1 MELKNKLKRKIQYQ
15 KKLFANSMSHNNIFE
30 NNESTIK
37 DSASEI
43 GRHEKKNSENKI
55 IDLTQNLKKKFAL
68 KFNTMR
74 AVTKNSALDIDI
86 RDKSKFLMSRMNW
99 LIGLKDIYESLKN
112 RFVSVTPQL
121 VMGAINMNRN
131 DFILMSEKDYYQT
144 YSELGFNIEEILASI
159 SLSTSIYITYD
170 DLFNIVGGLGKETA
184 KSSIIHSINMK
195 KSNVRSSSSIS
206 FMTDNSELFEKS
218 SLQKSESKINDVSMK
233 ETELNK
239 QLNSNVRSSCEHII
253 ETARF
258 NKIDPNP
265 NPNEDEN
272 KTFNSKLQPEIP
284 PKTDDPGCLEHIFPK
299 IFEKQTRLAPL
310 SSSEMEVGK
319 LGSIKKSPNFSA
331 NSDDTI
337 NISSALSTR
346 PNRASDSS
354 NSKITES
361 SDKNNRNIRIFNENK
376 ESSEKKKKA
385 LENSSSPLSFNI
397 SAIKPNESLSPKT
410 FTLSEFGNEL
420 FGKNEKNLHKDNGGV
435 LTSNEKREK
444 IRENTETTNLKKIL
458 FHLPIER
465 IQSQKNNVD
474 RIVEGMRK
482 GSKKELVQVLKAG
495 GESFVLILE
504 EAVRSFTEDRNVNGM
519 VKELFNLI
527 NVSI

>member
-1 MELKNKLKRKIQYQ
+1 
-15 KKLFANSMSHNNIFE
+15 MSHNNIFE

-37 DSASEI
+37 DSVSEI
-43 GRHEKKNSENKI
+43 GRHEKNNSENKI

-86 RDKSKFLMSRMNW
+86 RDKSKLLMSRMNW
-99 LIGLKDIYESLKN
+99 LIVLKDIYESLRN
-112 RFVSVTPQL
+112 RFINVTPQL
-121 VMGAINMNRN
+121 VTGAINMNRN
-131 DFILMSEKDYYQT
+131 DFILMSEEDYYQT
-144 YSELGFNIEEILASI
+144 YSELGFNIEEILTSI
-159 SLSTSIYITYD
+159 SLITSIYITYD
-170 DLFNIVGGLGKETA
+170 DLFNIIGGLGKETA
-184 KSSIIHSINMK
+184 KSCINHSINMK

-239 QLNSNVRSSCEHII
+239 QLTNNVRSSCEHII

-265 NPNEDEN
+265 SINEEEN
-272 KTFNSKLQPEIP
+272 KTLTPKLQPEIP
-284 PKTDDPGCLEHIFPK
+284 SKTDSPGCLEHIFPK
-299 IFEKQTRLAPL
+299 IFEKQTRLVPL

-319 LGSIKKSPNFSA
+319 LGSMKKSPNFSA

-354 NSKITES
+354 NSKIMES

-376 ESSEKKKKA
+376 ESSEKKKKTVN
-385 LENSSSPLSFNI
+385 ENSSSPLSFNI

-420 FGKNEKNLHKDNGGV
+420 FGKNEKNYPKSNCGGI
-435 LTSNEKREK
+435 TSNEKKEK
-444 IRENTETTNLKKIL
+444 QRENTETANLKKIL

-465 IQSQKNNVD
+465 IQYQKNNVD

-482 GSKKELVQVLKAG
+482 GSKKELVHVLKVG
-495 GESFVLILE
+495 GDSIVLIEE

-519 VKELFNLI
+519 AKELFNLI
-527 NVSI
+527 NVLIENADLFFIFRE